1 MFFRTQH
8 PISPTFVSGVKNP
21 NIVTEFKE
29 VEDTIKSGHTFQES
43 FTKIVKNE
51 SNCSSTM
58 FFKAKYVSNQYKI
71 TFKSSYLDISV
82 QFHRC
87 VRKYL
92 MF

>member
-1 MFFRTQH
+1 MFSRTQH

-58 FFKAKYVSNQYKI
+58 FFKAKYVSNQYKNVF
-71 TFKSSYLDISV
+71 T
-82 QFHRC
+82 
-87 VRKYL
+87 
-92 MF
+92 